1 MSKIKTGC
9 SHKLLTPK
17 GMKLLRNTKS
27 KKIKD
32 ENSENVAHL
41 EITKVILTHYN
52 IAKND
57 PWKHLFLINNLVNY

>member
-1 MSKIKTGC
+1 
-9 SHKLLTPK
+9 
-17 GMKLLRNTKS
+17 MKLLRNTQS

-41 EITKVILTHYN
+41 EITKVILTHYD
-52 IAKND
+52 IVKND